1 MALYFG
7 QDDPDGTNQWFW
19 SMPHKHRA
27 ICEAS
32 LPQPIFL
39 RKTKTIT
46 NNYRPKRQIFTGKI
60 YIYIYIYNSPWYTVD
75 YSKSVTFMDLTYK
88 IQLLVS
94 VGYSASLYWH
104 SDMTVL
110 LLFSFSHQIWA
121 HWWVSTCPVYKTF
134 LESSF
139 SYVSPG
145 SWAWLESYSPS
156 S

>member
-39 RKTKTIT
+39 TKTKTIT

-60 YIYIYIYNSPWYTVD
+60 YIY
-75 YSKSVTFMDLTYK
+75 TFTT
-88 IQLLVS
+88 LLDTLWITLNL
-94 VGYSASLYWH
+94 SLLW
-104 SDMTVL
+104 
-110 LLFSFSHQIWA
+110 I
-121 HWWVSTCPVYKTF
+121 
-134 LESSF
+134 
-139 SYVSPG
+139 
-145 SWAWLESYSPS
+145 
-156 S
+156 